1 MKIIIAAAA
10 LALAAGPALAAGR
23 GAGRI
28 GKQDATKA
36 ALAAVPGA
44 RVESA
49 EREKE
54 KGRDIWSFDLATKE
68 GTREVWVDA
77 KTGKVVSNALE
88 SAAESRKEEAQD
100 RGEKAARR
108 RERAVRRAK
117 TPAGTG
123 GTPRPS
129 PAR

>member
-77 KTGKVVSNALE
+77 KTGKMILPPGC
-88 SAAESRKEEAQD
+88 EEAY
-100 RGEKAARR
+100 EKFL
-108 RERAVRRAK
+108 K
-117 TPAGTG
+117 LQPDG
-123 GTPRPS
+123 GLANEVKGILAQAS
-129 PAR
+129 HQ